1 MAREAIV
8 ALSNID
14 DPSAARAIH
23 SVLRSATG
31 ELRRA
36 VIHALV
42 ADRDPRVVPMLVRI
56 VDESRPLGKDHAV
69 VLDTIA
75 AMGAVGH
82 DRAVPTLVTVLR
94 RRAVLRRRKLRS
106 LKEHGVNALAQI
118 GGPRAAAALDEAG
131 RRGDRMVR
139 KIVAARRT

>member
-1 MAREAIV
+1 MASCASSAIEAG
-8 ALSNID
+8 
-14 DPSAARAIH
+14 R
-23 SVLRSATG
+23 G
-31 ELRRA
+31 
-36 VIHALV
+36 
-42 ADRDPRVVPMLVRI
+42 
-56 VDESRPLGKDHAV
+56 
-69 VLDTIA
+69 VLDNIRCA

-139 KIVAARRT
+139 KIVAMRRT